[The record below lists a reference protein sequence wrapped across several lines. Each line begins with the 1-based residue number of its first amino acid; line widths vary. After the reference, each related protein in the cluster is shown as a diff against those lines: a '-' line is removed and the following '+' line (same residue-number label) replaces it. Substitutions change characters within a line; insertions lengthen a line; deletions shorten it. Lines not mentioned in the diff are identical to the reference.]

1 MSLTRITDR
10 RRYKR
15 AEKKEEVLATRLD
28 FLHSD
33 GESSADDHDELPYD
47 NMASP
52 FTCSRI
58 PMEDPS
64 SASDYLDIDLP
75 TTSPDS
81 SPRATPRRPTRR
93 GRLSPISFNI
103 DESEDQV
110 DGDLPA
116 VCQPSPA
123 FNKFQSPCPIYPP
136 HRKLRSLRL
145 FDVPHTPKT
154 LLEKCQRRKRP
165 SRKFRT
171 PRPQPENRPQANIN
185 PFTPDNNHPG
195 SVSSLKRSRSAF
207 ESVLDDSTEDEIDDS
222 PTHKK
227 LALHEINTSRYN
239 EEFHELSKLGD
250 GEYGSVYKCVHRL
263 DGCPYAIKKSKAP
276 VAGSVYERNAMNEVY
291 AHAVLGKHPHVVRYY
306 SAWAEDDYMFIQ
318 NEYCN
323 GGSLADLIEERR
335 TSGKTFSEE
344 ELKVIL
350 YQIAQG
356 LKYIHSQNLVHL
368 DIKPGNI
375 FIHKDPQYTSS
386 PESGMESCEEEEE
399 DGEDSVLYK
408 IGDLGHVTSV
418 SNPTV
423 EEEGDCRYLPKELL
437 KDDYDHLTKADIFS
451 LGLTIY
457 EAATLEA
464 LPKNGDL
471 WHAIRDGHIPY
482 LSQYSTKLNCLIQ
495 KLVHPD
501 PSFRPT
507 ASFIVQNSGLCP
519 KSKLTRSQLQKE
531 LHEERIKNEI
541 LSRQLLEALQNRDVQ
556 QKPVFST
563 VPRPSSRLL
572 GFRMKRSTSFTL

>member
-1 MSLTRITDR
+1 MAKPKSQRKQVQATRPPWACHVTLTWSQSLIASTRCSDWLARITCLTAPPNLKLCGVRYKTVSQLNWCQYRRFEHISLPASPRPKLTMSLTRITDR

-33 GESSADDHDELPYD
+33 GESSADDHDEVPYD

-93 GRLSPISFNI
+93 GRLSPISFDI

-207 ESVLDDSTEDEIDDS
+207 ERYVHYFEID
-222 PTHKK
+222 K
-227 LALHEINTSRYN
+227 
-239 EEFHELSKLGD
+239 
-250 GEYGSVYKCVHRL
+250 
-263 DGCPYAIKKSKAP
+263 GCSNI
-276 VAGSVYERNAMNEVY
+276 
-291 AHAVLGKHPHVVRYY
+291 
-306 SAWAEDDYMFIQ
+306 IQ
-318 NEYCN
+318 
-323 GGSLADLIEERR
+323 L
-335 TSGKTFSEE
+335 
-344 ELKVIL
+344 
-350 YQIAQG
+350 
-356 LKYIHSQNLVHL
+356 
-368 DIKPGNI
+368 
-375 FIHKDPQYTSS
+375 
-386 PESGMESCEEEEE
+386 
-399 DGEDSVLYK
+399 
-408 IGDLGHVTSV
+408 
-418 SNPTV
+418 
-423 EEEGDCRYLPKELL
+423 
-437 KDDYDHLTKADIFS
+437 
-451 LGLTIY
+451 
-457 EAATLEA
+457 
-464 LPKNGDL
+464 
-471 WHAIRDGHIPY
+471 
-482 LSQYSTKLNCLIQ
+482 
-495 KLVHPD
+495 
-501 PSFRPT
+501 
-507 ASFIVQNSGLCP
+507 
-519 KSKLTRSQLQKE
+519 
-531 LHEERIKNEI
+531 
-541 LSRQLLEALQNRDVQ
+541 
-556 QKPVFST
+556 
-563 VPRPSSRLL
+563 
-572 GFRMKRSTSFTL
+572 